1 MTKCKWWQGSKFCMC
16 SVIVKATTR
25 HLMMNRVPKGKV
37 IGLTD
42 DKYRELA
49 INEGPFVG

>member
-1 MTKCKWWQGSKFCMC
+1 MF

-25 HLMMNRVPKGKV
+25 HLMMNHVPQGKV

-42 DKYRELA
+42 DKYNELA
-49 INEGPFVG
+49 INQGPFVG